1 LGNREAIS
9 GKTGSG
15 ELTRYPDQDIKLAI
29 TTIKE
34 IKMLKK
40 LSIRA
45 EDSTL
50 SLLGDLMRK
59 NNKEP
64 NPAGG
69 AGYIV
74 DMFQGLYRKTLIKIK
89 GMFTAQDLH
98 LLLDVTNGLILSPGF
113 AGQHIL
119 ADVEDGITLARLDMH
134 HKVNSAELL
143 KKIGALSIPERALI
157 EIWLKGYWEQHGTDN
172 AVSLEDYI
180 TPIL

>member
-1 LGNREAIS
+1 
-9 GKTGSG
+9 
-15 ELTRYPDQDIKLAI
+15 
-29 TTIKE
+29 
-34 IKMLKK
+34 MLKK

-45 EDSTL
+45 EESTL
-50 SLLGDLMRK
+50 DLLGSLMRK

-69 AGYIV
+69 AGYVV
-74 DMFQGLYRKTLIKIK
+74 DMFQGLYRQTLIKIK

-119 ADVEDGITLARLDMH
+119 ADVEDGITLDRLDIQ
-134 HKVNSAELL
+134 HKTNGSKLL
-143 KKIGALSIPERALI
+143 RKIGALSIPERALI